1 MAGTAAGRRPRRV
14 LVGPLLGL
22 GLAGLAA
29 AACDEIDIEQ
39 ARDCENLV
47 AAFAEPGPFEV
58 VGRESDPSADNAV
71 IIRFRSRGRTEE
83 RWISCRFGGEGFELG
98 RRALLGVSTDRDGAL
113 SDIQLELLKRF
124 WLAQVAAEPAT
135 GAAPP
140 ERGPALHLLY
150 FLQQLV
156 NALVVCCVYGLLAV
170 AYTLVYG
177 IIGRINLAFGELATI
192 GAFAALLGVA
202 LFAVAAGMVLPL
214 ALLAALILA
223 MAVSALYGWITE
235 RIVFRPLRNSESQAP
250 LIATIGL
257 AVFLQEYLRLA
268 QGSRDRWLQPVFGEP
283 HLIAAVEGFPV
294 FITTAQVLIVALAAG
309 LYLLHRRAI
318 EPGGFGLAWR
328 ACAQDATMAA
338 LCGIDVG
345 RTVALSFVLA
355 GAYAAAA
362 GFVVTLYYGGVSF
375 HMGALLGFKA
385 LTAAIVGGIGSVPG
399 AFLGGILIGLLET
412 FWSAYLTIAYKDV
425 AIFGVL
431 ALILVFRPDG
441 LLGRADPMIR

>member
-1 MAGTAAGRRPRRV
+1 M
-14 LVGPLLGL
+14 LL
-22 GLAGLAA
+22 LAV
-29 AACDEIDIEQ
+29 AACEDIDIEQ
-39 ARDCENLV
+39 ARDCERLV
-47 AAFAEPGPFEV
+47 AAFAEAGPFEV
-58 VGRESDPSADNAV
+58 IGRENDPSADNAV
-71 IIRFRSRGRTEE
+71 VIRYRSRGAVGE
-83 RWISCRFGGEGFELG
+83 RWISCRFGGEGFDLG

-113 SDIQLELLKRF
+113 SGIQLEILKRF

-135 GAAPP
+135 GEPSP
-140 ERGPALHLLY
+140 ESGPALQLLY

-156 NALVVCCVYGLLAV
+156 NALVICSVYGLLAV

-192 GAFAALLGVA
+192 GAFATLLGIA
-202 LFAVAAGMVLPL
+202 LFAVAGGIILPL
-214 ALLAALILA
+214 ALLAALVFA
-223 MAVSALYGWITE
+223 MAVSALYGWTTE
-235 RIVFRPLRNSESQAP
+235 RVVFRPLRGGESQAP

-294 FITTAQVLIVALAAG
+294 FISTAQVLIVALTAG
-309 LYLLHRRAI
+309 LYQLHRRAI

-328 ACAQDATMAA
+328 ACAQDGPMAA

-345 RTVALSFVLA
+345 RTVALSFALA

-362 GFVVTLYYGGVSF
+362 GFIVTLYYGGASF

-425 AIFGVL
+425 AIFALL
-431 ALILVFRPDG
+431 ALMLMFRPNG
-441 LLGRADPMIR
+441 LLGKADPLAR